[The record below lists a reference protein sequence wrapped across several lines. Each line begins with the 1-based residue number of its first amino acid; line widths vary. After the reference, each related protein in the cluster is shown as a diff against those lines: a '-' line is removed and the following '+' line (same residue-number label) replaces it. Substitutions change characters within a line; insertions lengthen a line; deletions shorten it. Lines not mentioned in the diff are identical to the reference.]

1 MPDGQTHL
9 KIWTAAWSVALPVA
23 ALTLIA
29 GEPVIAAG
37 ITIGYGLGRYL
48 DPDLDVMGTAGGDG
62 RMVNE
67 LPIVGLLLYGYWSVY
82 GAVFRRH
89 HRSKWTHGPFIS
101 TAIRFV
107 YQFWL
112 PALAIYYYHMNWAWW
127 LLLGMYGG
135 LTFADVLHWAADTL
149 SGELR
154 RSKR

>member
-1 MPDGQTHL
+1 MPDGRTHHV
-9 KIWTAAWSVALPVA
+9 IWGRAWPVV
-23 ALTLIA
+23 LGTVGVLL
-29 GEPVIAAG
+29 VIQEYELAAG
-37 ITIGYGLGRYL
+37 ITLGYGLGRYL
-48 DPDLDVMGTAGGDG
+48 DPDLDVMGTTGGDA

-67 LPIVGLLLYGYWSVY
+67 LPVLGLLLYGYWSVY
-82 GAVFRRH
+82 GAFFRRH
-89 HRSKWTHGPFIS
+89 HRSKWTHSPFIS

-112 PALAIYYYHMNWAWW
+112 PALAIYHYHVNWAWW
-127 LLLGMYGG
+127 LMLGMYGG